1 MGQGI
6 WSGVACIVAYL
17 WGVLICKEVPS
28 NIGLSIT
35 GIIVLIIGVLIIA
48 FCREIAIFLKNKL
61 NDNGSASSDAT
72 TPLILSDF
80 NNNNNNNNNNDNNNF
95 NDIEKAKQYDGRT
108 PSQASIIS
116 TKGDGISTEAF
127 QTGII
132 YACIVGLFG
141 GSILAPM
148 HYADKSE
155 QGLVFLPSFGFGALI
170 AGFAAYSLYNYTCEP
185 ANRAPL
191 DLKALPY
198 GILSGILFNISNLLS
213 IIAIPILGYG
223 IAYPI
228 LQCAIFVSGV
238 WGVFVFKEIQ
248 GTANIYTFF
257 GGGIILISGAIMLAV
272 AQ

>member
-155 QGLVFLPSFGFGALI
+155 QGLVFLPS
-170 AGFAAYSLYNYTCEP
+170 
-185 ANRAPL
+185 
-191 DLKALPY
+191 
-198 GILSGILFNISNLLS
+198 
-213 IIAIPILGYG
+213 
-223 IAYPI
+223 
-228 LQCAIFVSGV
+228 
-238 WGVFVFKEIQ
+238 
-248 GTANIYTFF
+248 
-257 GGGIILISGAIMLAV
+257 
-272 AQ
+272 